1 MQNDVCLP
9 FMCLIAA
16 VHVREREREKSF
28 FLRLNDNLGS
38 HLPSAQ
44 YLLF

>member
-9 FMCLIAA
+9 FTCLIAA
-16 VHVREREREKSF
+16 VHVREREKSF
-28 FLRLNDNLGS
+28 FLRLNNNLGS